1 MSIVE
6 MDPNR
11 VIADWLDLL
20 RTEYTR
26 RAPSGKDGERIPID
40 LLSEFSGIRRG
51 AHPSE
56 PCRGIEHRAT
66 IGPLDGEALIAIEVK
81 VAGRRIDCHGGNGT
95 AGSDHAVKGGR
106 PP

>member
-11 VIADWLDLL
+11 VVAHGLDLL
-20 RTEYTR
+20 RTESTR
-26 RAPSGKDGERIPID
+26 RSARGKDGERIPID
-40 LLSEFSGIRRG
+40 LLSEFPGIRGG

-66 IGPLDGEALIAIEVK
+66 IGPLDGEALIAIEMK
-81 VAGRRIDCHGGNGT
+81 VAGRQIDSHGGNGT
-95 AGSDHAVKGGR
+95 AGSDHAVKAGR